1 MKEWSPQRYGKL
13 DTTHNGMI
21 DQDNLSYDIFSAV
34 GKAVNRVG
42 QSTLDGEVD
51 ILNGLKADLIIAT
64 GHSQSASR
72 LAVYLNNIH
81 PIEPIYDGVMV
92 HGGGGRIRDD
102 QETKIFKIMAETDTR
117 R

>member
-72 LAVYLNNIH
+72 LAVYLNSIH

-92 HGGGGRIRDD
+92 HGGGGR
-102 QETKIFKIMAETDTR
+102 MG
-117 R
+117 